1 MGKLSTKARQEA
13 LFSAPLCKPDAL
25 VFSPATKHFSQ
36 KHNMSHDVFNQL
48 KEELVANKIARFDE
62 MQNKWDFL
70 QSIYFCLIV
79 ITTIGYGHR

>member
-1 MGKLSTKARQEA
+1 
-13 LFSAPLCKPDAL
+13 
-25 VFSPATKHFSQ
+25 
-36 KHNMSHDVFNQL
+36 MSHDVFNQL
-48 KEELVANKIARFDE
+48 KEELVTNKIARFDE